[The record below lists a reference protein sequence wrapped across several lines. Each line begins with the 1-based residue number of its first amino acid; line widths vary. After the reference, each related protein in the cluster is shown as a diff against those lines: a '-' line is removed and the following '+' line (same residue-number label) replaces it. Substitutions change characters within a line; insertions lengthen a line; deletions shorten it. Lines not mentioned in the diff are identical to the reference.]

1 MAVATS
7 APEAVTKN
15 LYEGMFLLDSG
26 KFASNPEEVTQH
38 VLDFLEKAG
47 AEVVAHRPWL
57 DGRLAY
63 EIEGKRRGV
72 HYLIY
77 FKMPGAGVTEITRRC
92 KLSELV
98 MRHLVASLRRKAK
111 RRKRLKRKP
120 LHLPRA
126 KPLHLR
132 RVKPLHLL
140 RATQLKPKATQ
151 NNKGRTTNRCVK
163 PSESMRVEGAV
174 RWPVSTK

>member
-7 APEAVTKN
+7 EPEAVTKN

-26 KFASNPEEVTQH
+26 KFAANPEEVTQH

-98 MRHLVASLRRKAK
+98 MRHLVIRHEQTLFDAMVQALNVGGESD
-111 RRKRLKRKP
+111 
-120 LHLPRA
+120 
-126 KPLHLR
+126 
-132 RVKPLHLL
+132 
-140 RATQLKPKATQ
+140 
-151 NNKGRTTNRCVK
+151 GEG
-163 PSESMRVEGAV
+163 SESTAAEASAPAEGGEATEATDDAVEATTGDAE
-174 RWPVSTK
+174 

>member
-7 APEAVTKN
+7 EPEVVTNN

-26 KFASNPEEVTQH
+26 TFAANPEEVTQH
-38 VLDFLEKAG
+38 VLDFLEKAN

-72 HYLIY
+72 HYLVY
-77 FKMPGAGVTEITRRC
+77 FKMPGAGVAEVTRRC

-98 MRHLVASLRRKAK
+98 MRPSGRSTIGFTSTVSRRLSSPGTSAATSAVA
-111 RRKRLKRKP
+111 
-120 LHLPRA
+120 
-126 KPLHLR
+126 
-132 RVKPLHLL
+132 
-140 RATQLKPKATQ
+140 T
-151 NNKGRTTNRCVK
+151 
-163 PSESMRVEGAV
+163 
-174 RWPVSTK
+174 

>member
-1 MAVATS
+1 LAVATS
-7 APEAVTKN
+7 EPEAVTKN

-26 KFASNPEEVTQH
+26 KFAANPEEVTQH
-38 VLDFLEKAG
+38 VLDFLEKAD

-77 FKMPGAGVTEITRRC
+77 FKLPGAGVTEITRRC

-98 MRHLVASLRRKAK
+98 MRHLVIRHEQTLFDAMVQALN
-111 RRKRLKRKP
+111 
-120 LHLPRA
+120 
-126 KPLHLR
+126 
-132 RVKPLHLL
+132 VG
-140 RATQLKPKATQ
+140 
-151 NNKGRTTNRCVK
+151 NE
-163 PSESMRVEGAV
+163 SESEGEAKDGEAKEGTTAEAAAPAEGGDAV
-174 RWPVSTK
+174 VATGDTE

>member
-98 MRHLVASLRRKAK
+98 MRHLVIRHEQTLFDAMVQALN
-111 RRKRLKRKP
+111 
-120 LHLPRA
+120 
-126 KPLHLR
+126 
-132 RVKPLHLL
+132 V
-140 RATQLKPKATQ
+140 
-151 NNKGRTTNRCVK
+151 G
-163 PSESMRVEGAV
+163 SESEAESETPEAAKTEAVAPAEGEAVAPAEGEAVAPAEGDAVEAKGDAE
-174 RWPVSTK
+174 